1 MVALDRIHD
10 NIRLLKLH
18 SSPYHSEHARCLK
31 KHKKTARTSPLKCTV
46 LLFYLSE
53 RTLIIFDDPQ
63 MYVLFS
69 LLFLFYV

>member
-10 NIRLLKLH
+10 NFRLLKLH
-18 SSPYHSEHARCLK
+18 SSPYHSEHVRRLK
-31 KHKKTARTSPLKCTV
+31 NHKKTARTSLLKCTV